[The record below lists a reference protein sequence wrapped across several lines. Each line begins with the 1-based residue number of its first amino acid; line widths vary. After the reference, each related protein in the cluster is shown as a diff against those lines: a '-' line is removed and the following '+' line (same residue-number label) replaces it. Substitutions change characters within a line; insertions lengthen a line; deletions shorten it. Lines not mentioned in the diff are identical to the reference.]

1 MTKKIVTEK
10 AYEKTEK
17 KAKKHEKKMMCKR

>member
-17 KAKKHEKKMMCKR
+17 RQKKHARKMMCKR